1 MKLLIIQPQ
10 CFLFPLFYYACNC
23 QKYIIY
29 KQKTK
34 DVLFKLGV
42 SMWNRTGFSGNN
54 IIPQA

>member
-1 MKLLIIQPQ
+1 MKLSIIQPQ

-42 SMWNRTGFSGNN
+42 CGIGQVFKAITLFHKHN
-54 IIPQA
+54 